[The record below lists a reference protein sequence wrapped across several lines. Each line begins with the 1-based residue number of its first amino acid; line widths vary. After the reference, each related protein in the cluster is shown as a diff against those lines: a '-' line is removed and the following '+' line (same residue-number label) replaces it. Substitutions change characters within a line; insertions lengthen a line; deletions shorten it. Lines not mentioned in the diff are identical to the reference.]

1 MFLYFKRREK
11 RGKREAPRPRFLV
24 LRRKTLTVGAA
35 LLAAAAIFG
44 AVNAP
49 AAVRASV
56 ATRQLPIYCVERD
69 QKVCSISFDAAWGA
83 DNTQKILDVLAD
95 YGVKATFF
103 VVGNWADQYPEQAK
117 AIVDSGCE
125 LMNHSN
131 AHDHY
136 NSLTAEQII
145 KDVNTCNDNG
155 PPFLSDN
162 ADRFFRMAPRRS
174 TSAGRDKASTTNKR
188 NCKEFVIQ
196 HKFNTKTALCNLP

>member
-1 MFLYFKRREK
+1 MPH
-11 RGKREAPRPRFLV
+11 G
-24 LRRKTLTVGAA
+24 
-35 LLAAAAIFG
+35 
-44 AVNAP
+44 
-49 AAVRASV
+49 
-56 ATRQLPIYCVERD
+56 
-69 QKVCSISFDAAWGA
+69 GA

-95 YGVKATFF
+95 YGIKATFF
-103 VVGNWADQYPEQAK
+103 VVGNWADQHPEQAK

-136 NSLTAEQII
+136 NSLTAEQKCSGCQDEQGIRAEEYMRCI
-145 KDVNTCNDNG
+145 MIFYGITAR
-155 PPFLSDN
+155 LSYQTMQIG
-162 ADRFFRMAPRRS
+162 FFRMAPRRS